1 MLQHYYTKKLYFVK
15 CFLLNSIMAYKKK
28 ILFPDY
34 LFDGQLEVPSDLNKN
49 IQESLKK
56 NKESGITT
64 ETVYGWFTN
73 KQFPCEGIIP
83 QLANLLAKNFVGNVV
98 NNFDLGVARDINL
111 LNPWL
116 ISTNPNHSFPTT
128 LEPQRWYNAG
138 VYLQT
143 TNKGSH
149 LKLDNYTSKVY
160 AGQNTQENSV
170 YIKPKQYKVI
180 YWPSHIPWSLTPNMS
195 MVETTMLICTFRA
208 DAKK

>member
-1 MLQHYYTKKLYFVK
+1 MAVKKT
-15 CFLLNSIMAYKKK
+15 

-34 LFDGQLEVPSDLNKN
+34 VFETQIEVPQELNRQ
-49 IQESLKK
+49 IQHSLKL

-73 KQFPCEGIIP
+73 KQFPCEGVIGNI
-83 QLANLLAKNFVGNVV
+83 ANLLATNFVSSVV
-98 NNFDLGVARDINL
+98 QNFDLQVARDINL
-111 LNPWL
+111 LNPWI

-128 LEPQRWYNAG
+128 LEHQRWYNAG
-138 VYLQT
+138 IYLQT

-149 LKLDNYTSKVY
+149 LKLDNYTSKIY
-160 AGQNTQENSV
+160 ASQNTQETSHF
-170 YIKPKQYKVI
+170 IKPKQFKVI

-195 MVETTMLICTFRA
+195 MVETTMLICSFRA